1 MDYEKISLI
10 RNYFIQIKQFRKL
23 DKFKN
28 MSNENFSSE
37 MKIIFP
43 KFFKEDKIIFEIIM
57 TGKDLHFLDL
67 MFKKVDEINKEFNNR
82 KSEIDKIRNTVEDI
96 RSLVTLNKEMDKN
109 KIKSH
114 IDRIHSVFAKEYPV
128 IITRLLDEE
137 TNQLDVEQLFLD
149 QVKHKYEV
157 QIGTELANT
166 YIYPKI

>member
-10 RNYFIQIKQFRKL
+10 KNYYVQIKQFRQL

-28 MSNENFSSE
+28 MSNDDFSNE
-37 MKIIFP
+37 MKKIFP
-43 KFFKEDKIIFEIIM
+43 KFFKDEKIIFEIIM

-67 MFKKVDEINKEFNNR
+67 MFKKVDEINKEFKNR

-96 RSLVTLNKEMDKN
+96 RSLVTLNNEMDKN
-109 KIKSH
+109 KIKAH
-114 IDRIHSVFAKEYPV
+114 INRIHSVFAKEYPV

-137 TNQLDVEQLFLD
+137 TKQLDVEQLFLD